1 MAKQPNLNKKNPA
14 VKEPISDSSA
24 FAFGRE
30 NFILL
35 FIALGLL
42 LIGYVLMSGGKAE
55 SPEVYNPDVFSFR
68 RITLAPLIVMAGYA
82 VGIWAILKK
91 SK

>member
-1 MAKQPNLNKKNPA
+1 MAKPTPKKGPA
-14 VKEPISDSSA
+14 GKEIPADPSA

-30 NFILL
+30 NYILL

-55 SPEVYNPDVFSFR
+55 SPEVYNPEVFSFR
-68 RITLAPLIVMAGYA
+68 RITLAPLLVMAGYG

-91 SK
+91 AK